1 MKKFRILITLCLT
14 VLTLTVGISAEE
26 NLFVL
31 DWSDLLTAEE
41 ESALNAF
48 LGGISDEADANI
60 IVATVDSLEGDSA
73 QNFADNLYDAGLSYF
88 GLMDGTEDGALLLV
102 AMNERQWAIS
112 TAGYGI
118 EVITDQAL
126 DHMEDAVIPYL
137 SEGAYYLAFQ
147 TFGELCSAYW
157 DADPYGYENGD
168 PLSGST
174 YPVYDDSL
182 YGEDIYYPSGGETI
196 RYGSA
201 FGPQWIFIAL
211 LIGFLIALIP
221 MGVLKSQLSSVHM
234 QSGAVTYRKQ
244 DTVRITDSRDL
255 FLYRNITK
263 KPIPR
268 DDPNRSGGSMGSR
281 PGGGFHTSSSGR
293 SHGGRSGGF

>member
-41 ESALNAF
+41 ESALNAL

-73 QNFADNLYDAGLSYF
+73 QNFADNLYDAGLTYF

-137 SEGAYYLAFQ
+137 NEGAYYLAFQ
-147 TFGELCSAYW
+147 TFGELCGAYW

-174 YPVYDDSL
+174 YPVYDGSL
-182 YGEDIYYPSGGETI
+182 YGEDIYYPSAGETI
-196 RYGSA
+196 RYGSS

-221 MGVLKSQLSSVHM
+221 MGVLKSQLSSVHR
-234 QSGAVTYRKQ
+234 QTGAASYRKQ
-244 DTVRITDSRDL
+244 DTVRITGSKDL

-268 DDPNRSGGSMGSR
+268 DDSNRSGGSMGSR